1 MNKLY
6 NEIMKSA
13 RYIVAGIII
22 LVIISATILI
32 GGFKIMSSEKNEE
45 MIYATTVTEMQKLLA
60 EKSYKMPG

>member
-1 MNKLY
+1 
-6 NEIMKSA
+6 MKSA